1 MNGFWKGAGI
11 NMKRKLTTIILMLG
25 LLGISLTAFAQEKQT
40 PKQKP
45 EPPKVLAV
53 LFYADWC
60 SSCKELEPKLN
71 KVKRDFEGKPILFTR
86 FDLTDEFTNDQAA
99 RYAALLGLENYYTEN
114 AGKTGYM
121 LLIDSQSKKVLG
133 RINKQNS
140 SEEMKAAL
148 TTALAGNQAAG

>member
-1 MNGFWKGAGI
+1 
-11 NMKRKLTTIILMLG
+11 MKRKLTTVIFLLG
-25 LLGISLTAFAQEKQT
+25 LLSISVIAVAQQKQA
-40 PKQKP
+40 PKENV

-133 RINKQNS
+133 RINKQDS
-140 SEEMKAAL
+140 SEAMKAAL
-148 TTALAGNQAAG
+148 TKALSGSA

>member
-1 MNGFWKGAGI
+1 
-11 NMKRKLTTIILMLG
+11 MKHKLTTVIL
-25 LLGISLTAFAQEKQT
+25 LLSVLSISVIAQEKQP
-40 PKQKP
+40 PKQKV

-99 RYAALLGLENYYTEN
+99 QYAALLGLENYYTEN

-133 RINKQNS
+133 RINKQDS
-140 SEEMKAAL
+140 PAEMKAAL
-148 TTALAGNQAAG
+148 TKALSGAA

>member
-1 MNGFWKGAGI
+1 
-11 NMKRKLTTIILMLG
+11 MKHKLTTVIL
-25 LLGISLTAFAQEKQT
+25 LLSLLSITAIAQAQEKQP
-40 PKQKP
+40 PKQKV

-99 RYAALLGLENYYTEN
+99 RYAALLGLANYYTEN

-133 RINKQNS
+133 RINKQDS
-140 SEEMKAAL
+140 SEAMKAAL
-148 TTALAGNQAAG
+148 TSALASKGAS

>member
-1 MNGFWKGAGI
+1 
-11 NMKRKLTTIILMLG
+11 MKRKLTTIILTLG
-25 LLGISLTAFAQEKQT
+25 LLGISLTALAQEKQA
-40 PKQKP
+40 PKQKV

-86 FDLTDEFTNDQAA
+86 FDLTDDFTNDQAA
-99 RYAALLGLENYYTEN
+99 RYAALLGLEKYYTDN

-133 RINKQNS
+133 RINKQDS
-140 SEEMKAAL
+140 SEAMKATL
-148 TTALAGNQAAG
+148 TSALASKGAS

>member
-1 MNGFWKGAGI
+1 
-11 NMKRKLTTIILMLG
+11 MKRKLTRAIFLLG
-25 LLGISLTAFAQEKQT
+25 LLSIPVFAEAQKEQA
-40 PKQKP
+40 PKQKV

-60 SSCKELEPKLN
+60 SWCKELEPKLN

-133 RINKQNS
+133 RINKQDT
-140 SEEMKAAL
+140 SEAMKAAL
-148 TTALAGNQAAG
+148 TSALASKSS

>member
-1 MNGFWKGAGI
+1 MN
-11 NMKRKLTTIILMLG
+11 RKLTTIVFLFSVLS
-25 LLGISLTAFAQEKQT
+25 ISVIALAQQHQA
-40 PKQKP
+40 PKQKV

-99 RYAALLGLENYYTEN
+99 RYAALLGLESYYTEN
-114 AGKTGYM
+114 AGKTGYI

-133 RINKQNS
+133 RINKQDS
-140 SEEMKAAL
+140 PAEIKAAL
-148 TTALAGNQAAG
+148 TKALSGSA

>member
-1 MNGFWKGAGI
+1 
-11 NMKRKLTTIILMLG
+11 MKHKLTTVIL
-25 LLGISLTAFAQEKQT
+25 LLSLLSITAIAQAQEKQP
-40 PKQKP
+40 PKQKV
-45 EPPKVLAV
+45 ERPKVLAV

-99 RYAALLGLENYYTEN
+99 RYAALLGLESYYTEN

-121 LLIDSQSKKVLG
+121 LLIDSHSKKVLG
-133 RINKQNS
+133 RINKQDS
-140 SEEMKAAL
+140 PADMKAAL
-148 TTALAGNQAAG
+148 TKALSVAAQVSPRKQRSLLK

>member
-1 MNGFWKGAGI
+1 
-11 NMKRKLTTIILMLG
+11 MKSKLTTIILTLS
-25 LLGISLTAFAQEKQT
+25 LLGISLTTFAQQQQA
-40 PKQKP
+40 PKQKV
-45 EPPKVLAV
+45 EPPKVLAI

-99 RYAALLGLENYYTEN
+99 RYAALLGLENYYTDN

-133 RINKQNS
+133 RINRQNS

-148 TTALAGNQAAG
+148 TSALAGNKAGS

>member
-1 MNGFWKGAGI
+1 
-11 NMKRKLTTIILMLG
+11 MKHKLTTVIL
-25 LLGISLTAFAQEKQT
+25 LLSVLSISVIAQEKQP
-40 PKQKP
+40 PKQKV

-133 RINKQNS
+133 RINKQDS
-140 SEEMKAAL
+140 PAEMKAAL
-148 TTALAGNQAAG
+148 TKALSGAA

>member
-1 MNGFWKGAGI
+1 
-11 NMKRKLTTIILMLG
+11 MKRILTLTIFALSL
-25 LLGISLTAFAQEKQT
+25 ISVAVTARAQKEQA
-40 PKQKP
+40 PKQKV

-133 RINKQNS
+133 RINKQDS
-140 SEEMKAAL
+140 SEAMKAAL
-148 TTALAGNQAAG
+148 TSALAGKGAS

>member
-1 MNGFWKGAGI
+1 
-11 NMKRKLTTIILMLG
+11 MKHKLTTVISVLS
-25 LLGISLTAFAQEKQT
+25 LLGISVIALAQKQA
-40 PKQKP
+40 PKQKV

-99 RYAALLGLENYYTEN
+99 RYAALLGLEKYYTDN
-114 AGKTGYM
+114 GGKTGYM
-121 LLIDSQSKKVLG
+121 LLIDSHSKKVLG
-133 RINKQNS
+133 RINKQDS
-140 SEEMKAAL
+140 SEAMKGAL
-148 TTALAGNQAAG
+148 TSALASKSG

>member
-1 MNGFWKGAGI
+1 
-11 NMKRKLTTIILMLG
+11 MKRTLTLVIFAL
-25 LLGISLTAFAQEKQT
+25 SLVSVSVTARAQKEQA
-40 PKQKP
+40 PKQKV

-60 SSCKELEPKLN
+60 SSCKELEPKLT
-71 KVKRDFEGKPILFTR
+71 KVKPDFEGKAILFTR

-121 LLIDSQSKKVLG
+121 LLIDSHSKKVLG
-133 RINKQNS
+133 RINKQDS
-140 SEEMKAAL
+140 PEAMKAAL
-148 TTALAGNQAAG
+148 TKALSGAA